1 LGFCDIK
8 KQESSQKGA
17 KMKRRLTKWAV
28 WYMVTVMCLVGITPR
43 LYAGLSPSEITALSQ
58 SDRHS
63 DLQKIQKVLES
74 KMIRERLKQLGFSE
88 EGIQNRLNQLPDDQ
102 IHQVASNLDELDVGG
117 SATGVLI
124 SILVIII
131 LGIIVYY
138 LLTHK
143 IEIK

>member
-1 LGFCDIK
+1 
-8 KQESSQKGA
+8 
-17 KMKRRLTKWAV
+17 MKRKLAKWII
-28 WYMVTVMCLVGITPR
+28 WYMVTVMCVIGITPR
-43 LYAGLSPSEITALSQ
+43 LYAGLSPSEVMVLSQ